1 MYKTVYYGNL
11 VIMTNRSID
20 EIIQD
25 IEEQI
30 MLNQNLLNRIKN

>member
-1 MYKTVYYGNL
+1 
-11 VIMTNRSID
+11 MTEKNID

-30 MLNQNLLNRIKN
+30 ISNLNLLNKNEYLNKLNQ